1 MGAEGL
7 EPSPPPPVTL
17 QGRLS
22 PMKPLMLQKKEI
34 IHSKFILFIN
44 CLYVFIGN
52 YRRFVMHS
60 IQPIYAVWWF
70 KLATNVVLNLYAYV
84 IYHKMHKKML
94 F

>member
-7 EPSPPPPVTL
+7 EPSPPPPSDFTREAQSHETL
-17 QGRLS
+17 DVA
-22 PMKPLMLQKKEI
+22 KKEI

-84 IYHKMHKKML
+84 IYHKMHKKM